1 MNKTIIAIALAL
13 ASFSAS
19 AAEPN
24 VSVGYVYDFKQS
36 APGIRIALTT
46 RTVDLATTIVDNQ
59 YTRLS
64 VGKTVEVFSMNK
76 LTLNFGVQG
85 VYQNTMYQVV
95 NGYGASF
102 GANVAYKYTDKL
114 SVNIGIEQFV
124 AQDRLSAFEGTSG
137 IIGVSLKY

>member
-36 APGIRIALTT
+36 APGIRIALNT

-76 LTLNFGVQG
+76 LTLNFGFEI
-85 VYQNTMYQVV
+85 TMYVF
-95 NGYGASF
+95 N
-102 GANVAYKYTDKL
+102 
-114 SVNIGIEQFV
+114 
-124 AQDRLSAFEGTSG
+124 R
-137 IIGVSLKY
+137 